1 MLSCGDRR
9 ERAVEEL
16 PAPSSLAKHICHTDH
31 GTEAISTHTVS
42 YRPAEG
48 NALHGPRKMVIG
60 FGMYV
65 NYNNREV
72 NLRNLAE
79 AQRGNIENVYDKMW
93 KILDMFSQKIEI
105 TV

>member
-1 MLSCGDRR
+1 MEQKPYQLT
-9 ERAVEEL
+9 
-16 PAPSSLAKHICHTDH
+16 PSVIALQ
-31 GTEAISTHTVS
+31 
-42 YRPAEG
+42 RG